1 MSNAP
6 DLFLGLVTHP
16 NSAFN
21 RDKRAENL
29 IERLTQAL
37 ASQGLNVES
46 LISDRND
53 YSAVQYPITRD
64 SLLRAA
70 VIQSSLER
78 DWRNFVDSA
87 AGTNRSKKAQNYG
100 LYLAMR
106 AKRTLAAL
114 RGENSRAAKAYQ
126 RLINIDLSHLRVL
139 REGIDSGA
147 AAIVI
152 LEDDASMRSED
163 LVEEFA
169 RILIMAREE
178 NIEFI
183 NLSESIS
190 APELGIEAILNR
202 GRGIDS
208 GHRVSVIELDT
219 PITNTVCANYYSR
232 SFAKKFC
239 EYIAPPNLTPVR
251 PIDWRLNEVM
261 LANPD
266 TRTWWVKPGLFIQ
279 GSMHS

>member
-1 MSNAP
+1 VTNAP
-6 DLFLGLVTHP
+6 DLFLGLVTH
-16 NSAFN
+16 SSSVFN
-21 RDKRAENL
+21 RDNRAGKL
-29 IERLTQAL
+29 IQRLAEAL
-37 ASQGLNVES
+37 TGHGLRVEF

-53 YSAVQYPITRD
+53 YSAVQFPTTRD
-64 SLLRAA
+64 SLLKAA

-78 DWRNFVDSA
+78 DWRNFVDKA
-87 AGTNRSKKAQNYG
+87 AGTNRSKKAQSYG
-100 LYLAMR
+100 LYVAMR

-139 REGIDSGA
+139 SEGLDSGA

-169 RILIMAREE
+169 RILIMARQK

-190 APELGIEAILNR
+190 APELGIEAILSR

-208 GHRVSVIELDT
+208 GHRISVIELDT

-232 SFAKKFC
+232 AFAEKFC

-251 PIDWRLNEVM
+251 PIDWRLNEMM
-261 LANPD
+261 LANPN
-266 TRTWWVKPGLFIQ
+266 TRTWWVQPGLFIQ